1 MPPKIK
7 YKSKFQ
13 KKWLGDVRYVGWLR
27 EGKDQHSAK
36 CNSCEVEISVA
47 GQGEGQV
54 KSQIN
59 SATHKSNIPP
69 ASDSNQTTVTPQPVV
84 VVDEVT
90 VPQPQQQQTITGSL
104 LKENVTKAEI
114 MWALDTV
121 LCHYSYRS
129 ADLKK
134 IKLFA
139 GMFPDSEIAQ
149 SLAFG
154 KTKINYMV
162 TYGIAPYFKELL
174 SSTLNSCPWYALSF
188 NESYNPLQ

>member
-1 MPPKIK
+1 M
-7 YKSKFQ
+7 
-13 KKWLGDVRYVGWLR
+13 WVGL
-27 EGKDQHSAK
+27 EKVK
-36 CNSCEVEISVA
+36 NSIPQSVA
-47 GQGEGQV
+47 HAKLISLWLV
-54 KSQIN
+54 RVRAKSHMN
-59 SATHKSNIPP
+59 SATHKANTPP
-69 ASDSNQTTVTPQPVV
+69 ASGSNQTVRPQPVV

-114 MWALDTV
+114 MRALDTV

-129 ADLKK
+129 ADSKK
-134 IKLFA
+134 KLFA

-149 SLAFG
+149 SVAFG

-174 SSTLNSCPWYALSF
+174 LSTLNSCPWYTPFPSTRVTTQLQRNHKWISLSGIGM
-188 NESYNPLQ
+188 LAKTG

>member
-1 MPPKIK
+1 MPPQIK

-36 CNSCEVEISVA
+36 CNSCKVDFSVA
-47 GQGEGQV
+47 CQGEGQV
-54 KSQIN
+54 KSHMN
-59 SATHKSNIPP
+59 SATHKSNTPP

-90 VPQPQQQQTITGSL
+90 VPQPQQQQTITGSI
-104 LKENVTKAEI
+104 LKENVTEAEI

-129 ADLKK
+129 ADSKK
-134 IKLFA
+134 KFLLGCFQTVKL
-139 GMFPDSEIAQ
+139 
-149 SLAFG
+149 
-154 KTKINYMV
+154 
-162 TYGIAPYFKELL
+162 
-174 SSTLNSCPWYALSF
+174 LNHLHLEKQRSIIW
-188 NESYNPLQ
+188 